1 MINQAELDLRIATH
15 FTETAQRN
23 LPNWQPSTQRASVP
37 GTLATKFLALTA
49 RFAHARPPHQRPDD
63 DRYRTLLANALWD
76 ASRVGRR
83 GVSSTTNAG
92 SATRDNAS
100 NVAGEREANR

>member
-1 MINQAELDLRIATH
+1 MINQAELDLRIANH

-49 RFAHARPPHQRPDD
+49 RFAPHSRHTSAR
-63 DRYRTLLANALWD
+63 
-76 ASRVGRR
+76 
-83 GVSSTTNAG
+83 TTTGTAH
-92 SATRDNAS
+92 S
-100 NVAGEREANR
+100 